1 MISFAD
7 TGWEVFSLAGVF
19 LLGLALMPSL
29 SRWLGV
35 PARHGLTLYAWHSI
49 FCVVYIL
56 YSMSNPADSIRYFT
70 SSLIWDQ
77 APALGTRFVIFFNS
91 LLSQGLGMSYGGSFF
106 AYNILGSVGL
116 IAVSAALR
124 EAFAGK
130 SRLVRQIVAF
140 LPFLPG
146 FSFWS
151 TAIGKD
157 SIAFFGVGLICWA
170 AAQPYRR
177 FPAIVIG
184 FVALLVVRPHMAGF
198 LTIALALAYSLA
210 NGGPI
215 KLKLVV
221 SALVL
226 PTAAAVTVISLDYL
240 GLDEADSL
248 IEYVEQR
255 QSYNTEG
262 GSSVDIANASIPT
275 RLFMYVFRPLF
286 IDASGAFGLVVSF
299 ENLVL
304 FGIGTAALYGMLK
317 RRSSLTKFQRVFF
330 SIYVMIS
337 WLALANTTANLGIA
351 IRQKTMFTPMLMILL
366 LSYLPNFRQVSRLRF
381 PRTASHPQESSSK
394 RFPDQRAGTPVAD
407 GYQVKLGN
415 DLTKTSP
422 AEASG
427 TSP

>member
-7 TGWEVFSLAGVF
+7 TGWEVISLAIVF
-19 LLGLALMPSL
+19 LLGLALTPTL

-35 PARHGLTLYAWHSI
+35 SARHGLTLYAWHSM

-56 YSMSNPADSIRYFT
+56 YSMSNPADSLRYFT

-91 LLSQGLGMSYGGSFF
+91 LFSQGLGMSYGGSFF

-124 EAFAGK
+124 EAFEGK
-130 SRLVRQIVAF
+130 SRHVRQIVAF

-177 FPAIVIG
+177 FPAILIG
-184 FVALLVVRPHMAGF
+184 FVALLLVRPHMAGF

-210 NGGPI
+210 NGGSI
-215 KLKLVV
+215 KLKLAVN
-221 SALVL
+221 ALVL
-226 PTAAAVTVISLDYL
+226 PTAVAVAVISLDYV
-240 GLDEADSL
+240 GLDEGDSL
-248 IEYVEQR
+248 IEYMEQR

-262 GSSVDIANASIPT
+262 GSSVDIASSSVPT

-286 IDASGAFGLVVSF
+286 FDAGGILGLVVSF
-299 ENLVL
+299 ENLIL
-304 FGIGTAALYGMLK
+304 FGLFLSAVVGVIK
-317 RRSSLTKFQRVFF
+317 RKTSLTRFQHIFF
-330 SIYVMIS
+330 SIYVAVS
-337 WLALANTTANLGIA
+337 WLALANTTANMGIA
-351 IRQKTMFTPMLMILL
+351 IRQKSMFTPMLLMLML
-366 LSYLPNFRQVSRLRF
+366 GYLPNIRLRV
-381 PRTASHPQESSSK
+381 RTHSRYMTVAARAMADRK
-394 RFPDQRAGTPVAD
+394 TFGQR
-407 GYQVKLGN
+407 
-415 DLTKTSP
+415 S
-422 AEASG
+422 
-427 TSP
+427 